1 MLLIL
6 ITLNKWK
13 LYLNSFYL
21 INMSDNYEIA
31 TKDTWNNIPMDILL
45 IIEKHITCFKVLFQ

>member
-45 IIEKHITCFKVLFQ
+45 IIEKHITFFKVLFQ